1 MATETV
7 SFSLDPDRD
16 ADLVTWL
23 DKHDRRARSAAIR
36 EKLRAGIR
44 QNGPTLA
51 DVLAELR
58 EIKRMLRSGAVAVS
72 TEAVGPGDML
82 AAIGQSVP
90 LLSER
95 EDGDE

>member
-7 SFSLDPDRD
+7 SFSLDPERD

-58 EIKRMLRSGAVAVS
+58 EIKRMLRAGAQAAFVDPGQDDDSVSAV
-72 TEAVGPGDML
+72 VKGKL
-82 AAIGQSVP
+82 ANLG
-90 LLSER
+90 L
-95 EDGDE
+95 

>member
-7 SFSLDPDRD
+7 SFSLDPERD

-44 QNGPTLA
+44 QNSSSLA

-58 EIKRMLRSGAVAVS
+58 EIKRMLRSGVVAVS
-72 TEAVGPGDML
+72 TADAGQDDDPASAAVKGKL
-82 AAIGQSVP
+82 ANLG
-90 LLSER
+90 L
-95 EDGDE
+95 

>member
-1 MATETV
+1 MATQTV

-16 ADLVTWL
+16 VDLVEWL

-36 EKLRAGIR
+36 EKLRKGIR
-44 QNGPTLA
+44 QSSFSLA

-72 TEAVGPGDML
+72 TVDAGPGDDPAAMAVKGKL
-82 AAIGQSVP
+82 ADLG
-90 LLSER
+90 L
-95 EDGDE
+95 

>member
-1 MATETV
+1 MATQTV
-7 SFSLDPDRD
+7 SFSLDPERD
-16 ADLVTWL
+16 ADLAAWL

-44 QNGPTLA
+44 QSSFSMA

-72 TEAVGPGDML
+72 PAEAGQDDDQAGAAVKGKL
-82 AAIGQSVP
+82 ADLG
-90 LLSER
+90 L
-95 EDGDE
+95 

>member
-7 SFSLDPDRD
+7 SFSLDPERD

-36 EKLRAGIR
+36 EKLRAGIG
-44 QNGPTLA
+44 QNSSSLV

-58 EIKRMLRSGAVAVS
+58 EIKRMLRAGAVAVS
-72 TEAVGPGDML
+72 TADAGQDDDPAGVAVKGRL
-82 AAIGQSVP
+82 ANLG
-90 LLSER
+90 L
-95 EDGDE
+95 

>member
-7 SFSLDPDRD
+7 SFSLDPERD
-16 ADLVTWL
+16 ADLVAWL

-44 QNGPTLA
+44 QDGPSLA

-58 EIKRMLRSGAVAVS
+58 EIKRMLRSGAQAVPADAGQDDDPAAA
-72 TEAVGPGDML
+72 AVKGKL
-82 AAIGQSVP
+82 ANLG
-90 LLSER
+90 L
-95 EDGDE
+95 